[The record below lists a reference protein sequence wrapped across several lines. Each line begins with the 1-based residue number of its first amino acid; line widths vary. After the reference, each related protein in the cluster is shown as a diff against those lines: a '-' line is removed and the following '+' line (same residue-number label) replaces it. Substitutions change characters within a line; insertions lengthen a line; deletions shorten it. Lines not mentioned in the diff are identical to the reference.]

1 MSRFRDALAAPGL
14 AAIAEV
20 KRRSPSAGDLR
31 PDADPAVLAAQ
42 FAGAG
47 AAAVSILVD
56 ERFGGSAEDLRAARS
71 ATSAPLLAKG
81 FFHEEAQLNGLS
93 RAGADAVLLLLRDL
107 DDRRA
112 AAMLARAEELGL
124 DALVEAH
131 DADEL
136 ARAVELGAEV
146 IGINARDLDTF
157 AVDRGAAL
165 ELVAQAADLAAAPE
179 GRAGSARATASHL
192 ADLAAAP
199 EGRAG
204 SARAT
209 ASHLADLAAAPEGRA
224 GSARAT
230 ASHLPRDRLIVAESG
245 VAARAHGA
253 AAELAGAD
261 AILVGSALMR
271 APDPAAKLRELL
283 GRPLVKI
290 CGLTREEDVAVA
302 AAAGADLA
310 GFILARETPR
320 RAPSVLPVP
329 DSMLSVAVYVGE
341 RGDAD
346 SDLAQLY
353 PRENGH
359 RGRDGVLLRGNR
371 QVARVV
377 DRAWQQED
385 PEHIERARAA
395 EGRIVLAGGLT
406 PENVGEAVAA
416 VRPWAVDASSSL
428 ETEPGIKDHERVHA
442 FVEAAR

>member
-1 MSRFRDALAAPGL
+1 VGRFRDALSGSGL

-31 PDADPAVLAAQ
+31 PDADPAELAAG
-42 FAGAG
+42 FAAAG

-56 ERFGGSAEDLRAARS
+56 ERFGGSVDDLRAARR

-81 FFHEEAQLNGLS
+81 FFREEAELEELRQ
-93 RAGADAVLLLLRDL
+93 AGADAVLLLLRDL

-112 AAMLARAEELGL
+112 AALHFRATELGL

-136 ARAVELGAEV
+136 ARAVELDANV

-157 AVDRGAAL
+157 AIDRGAAL
-165 ELVAQAADLAAAPE
+165 ELVALA
-179 GRAGSARATASHL
+179 
-192 ADLAAAP
+192 
-199 EGRAG
+199 
-204 SARAT
+204 
-209 ASHLADLAAAPEGRA
+209 
-224 GSARAT
+224 
-230 ASHLPRDRLIVAESG
+230 PRDRVVVAESG
-245 VAARAHGA
+245 VTARAHGA

-271 APDPAAKLRELL
+271 APDPSARLRELL
-283 GRPLVKI
+283 ARPLVKV
-290 CGLTREEDVAVA
+290 CGLTREQDVAVA
-302 AAAGADLA
+302 GQAGADLA

-320 RAPSVLPVP
+320 RAPAVLPVP
-329 DSMLSVAVYVGE
+329 ETMLSVAVYVGE
-341 RGDAD
+341 RGDAP

-353 PRENGH
+353 AREDGH
-359 RGRDGVLLRGNR
+359 RARDGILLRGAE

-377 DRAWQQED
+377 DRAWQHED

-406 PENVGEAVAA
+406 PENVGEAIET

-428 ETEPGIKDHERVHA
+428 ETEPGIKDHDRVRE
-442 FVEAAR
+442 FVAAAR